1 MRIFAFSTA
10 CLLTAALAAHAQ
22 ALPPSPAAVD
32 AALVAG
38 GARLGSLQRVDGG
51 WYLLPAD
58 TTDANC
64 VGHTDTSAML
74 SCPNLFGID
83 GLGLLEAYR
92 HNPSPAL
99 LAEAVNAGN
108 ALVAIFNAQS
118 PLARTRP
125 YTQDVEFLGALAQT
139 TGNTTYMDVATAWFA
154 VVVADYSSA
163 ADRVDALFELRD
175 EQGYR
180 TYAVWDTASLVRA
193 ARGVGNVDYA
203 TAAAER
209 IVARELDHS
218 EGAVFFPGWKYLNPS
233 DVPSGNN
240 PYGYDFTFLGEGSM
254 LISVVDLPGFTAKRD
269 EYRDYLIGSQEPS
282 GTWDGND
289 AQITAYV
296 VKGLIGLGDPA
307 AANAIALAEGY
318 FITSQLPA
326 GGWPWYGVEYT
337 EVDSEILQAL
347 SALYNTPTG
356 PNVVSQPSPLAGLQF
371 TSVTTVGTTTA
382 TAIDPST
389 TGATPGGFA
398 LATLAYDLS
407 TTAMHSGVITSCF
420 WVPTITT
427 QAAFDN
433 VRILHN
439 ENGTLVDRTINS
451 GPLAPNFSTKTVC
464 ASTTSLSPF
473 AVAVFHKKPPTITAP
488 KKVVAEATG
497 PAGAVVNFGVS
508 AIDPVDGVVP
518 ATCSPL
524 ASGSTFPLGDT
535 IVNCTAANAAGK
547 TDMASIIVRVRDTVA
562 PDITSVLLSAATLPP
577 IGPALTLTLPPTG
590 QMTTVTL
597 TVAVQDVVDLAP
609 SCSVTKVTSN
619 VKDVDHDGVPD
630 WSIGT
635 VPLTVSLEAA
645 TKKNK
650 DRNYKITVKCTDAS
664 GNASSEKTIV
674 VVSHLP

>member
-1 MRIFAFSTA
+1 MNPIRALRTAAFSTA

-22 ALPPSPAAVD
+22 TLPPSPAVVD

-64 VGHTDTSAML
+64 IGHTDTSAML

-83 GLGLLEAYR
+83 GLGLIEAYR

-99 LAEAVNAGN
+99 LAAAVNAGN
-108 ALVAIFNAQS
+108 ALVAIYSTQH
-118 PLARTRP
+118 PLARP

-139 TGNTTYMDVATAWFA
+139 ANNATYMTVATNWFA
-154 VVVADYSSA
+154 VVVADYPSA

-175 EQGYR
+175 GQGYR

-203 TAAAER
+203 TEAAER
-209 IVARELDHS
+209 IVARELDHN
-218 EGAVFFPGWKYLNPS
+218 EGAVFFPGWRYESPS
-233 DVPSGNN
+233 DVPFGNN
-240 PYGYDFTFLGEGSM
+240 PYGYDFTFLAEGSM
-254 LISVVDLPGFTAKRD
+254 LISIVDLPGFTAKLD
-269 EYRDYLIGSQEPS
+269 EYRDYLIGSQEPT
-282 GTWDGND
+282 GTWDFND

-307 AANAIALAEGY
+307 AATAIALAEGY
-318 FITSQLPA
+318 FITSQLPG

-337 EVDSEILQAL
+337 DVDSEILQAL
-347 SALYNTPTG
+347 SALYNTPAG
-356 PNVVSQPSPLAGLQF
+356 ANVVSQPSPLAGLQF
-371 TSVTTVGTTTA
+371 STVTTVGTTTA

-389 TGATPGGFA
+389 AGSVQGGFA

-407 TTAMHSGVITSCF
+407 TTAMHSGAITSCF
-420 WVPTITT
+420 WVPTITNLV
-427 QAAFDN
+427 AFGN

-439 ENGTLVDRTINS
+439 ENGTLVDRTIDS

-473 AVAVFHKKPPTITAP
+473 AVAVFHKKPPKITAP
-488 KKVVAEATG
+488 KKIVEEATG
-497 PAGAVVNFGVS
+497 PLGAVVSFSVS
-508 AIDPVDGVVP
+508 AIDPVDGAVP
-518 ATCSPL
+518 VTCAPV
-524 ASGSTFPLGDT
+524 SGFVFPLGDT
-535 IVNCTAANAAGK
+535 IVNCTAANVAGK
-547 TDMASIIVRVRDTVA
+547 TDTASIIVRVRDTVA
-562 PDITSVLLSAATLPP
+562 PDIVSVTPSLTTL
-577 IGPALTLTLPPTG
+577 APTG
-590 QMTTVTL
+590 LMTAVTL
-597 TVAVQDVVDLAP
+597 AVVVHDVVDLTP

-619 VKDVDHDGVPD
+619 VKDVDHNGAPD
-630 WSIGT
+630 WSITG
-635 VPLTVSLEAA
+635 PLTVSLEAA

-650 DRNYKITVKCTDAS
+650 DRNYTITVKCTDAS
-664 GNASSEKTIV
+664 GNASSERTTV